1 MWTWWKRAS
10 GSWSGSSERGR
21 GVKSVGLLAGVLLG
35 AILVPPVARAADP
48 AHEMEVLGL
57 QLEPRSRATALLL
70 RSRDQDKRE
79 LTLYIGTL
87 EATAIAVPLQN
98 LRPPR
103 PLTHDL
109 LVELIH
115 RFNGRV
121 KRVLIRGIQDNAYMA
136 DLVIEAGGREM
147 VFDVRPSDAIALA
160 LRESA
165 PIFAADAAFA
175 APAAPQEAP

>member
-1 MWTWWKRAS
+1 MK
-10 GSWSGSSERGR
+10 
-21 GVKSVGLLAGVLLG
+21 GLGLFVCVFLG
-35 AILVPPVARAADP
+35 AVLVTAVARAAGP

-57 QLEPRSRATALLL
+57 QPEPRSRATALLL

-79 LTLYIGTL
+79 LTLYIGAL

-98 LRPPR
+98 LHPPR

-109 LVELIH
+109 LIEVIQ
-115 RFNGRV
+115 RFNGHI
-121 KRVLIRGIQDNAYMA
+121 KRVLIRGIQDNAYVA
-136 DLVIEAGGREM
+136 DLVVEAGGREM

-160 LRESA
+160 LRAST

-175 APAAPQEAP
+175 APAPPQEAP